1 MAVLAVCDLRW
12 LIFDESFISGVLLYH
27 EVLLNCSLPQL
38 WHVKSIII
46 IIASHFI
53 GAIFD
58 VTWNAHFL

>member
-1 MAVLAVCDLRW
+1 MTVLTVSDLRW
-12 LIFDESFISGVLLYH
+12 LTFDESFIRGVLLYH
-27 EVLLNCSLPQL
+27 EVLLNRSLSQL
-38 WHVKSIII
+38 WHVKSII